1 MNTRRN
7 TEAVRHRM
15 LGAGL
20 TLALLAGCAVP
31 PTTTKADDGHPLQ
44 TTAKVD
50 TSITARALQQLP
62 PKPREQRPAVA
73 IHRFRSS
80 VPEVNGSSATDMF
93 TAALVS
99 SGQFRVLERAQL
111 RGGVVAEKQLNA
123 SGQTQGSTA
132 QVQLLDAKYMFEGTV
147 SEANTDES
155 ATQGNLSV
163 GPVGV
168 AGNSSRSSVVI
179 DVRVVAVATGEVVDA
194 ITVRK
199 PIYNRG
205 AGVSVGGGAAM
216 AAGSSSAFAAVPD
229 AAIPTTRVG
238 GGVST
243 ARKDGVGRALRACIE
258 VAVLQLAQRANL
270 ELEGPNAAPV
280 KEAAP

>member
-7 TEAVRHRM
+7 TETVRHGV

-20 TLALLAGCAVP
+20 TLALMTGCATAP
-31 PTTTKADDGHPLQ
+31 PTPKADDAHPLK

-80 VPEVNGSSATDMF
+80 VSEVNGASATDMF
-93 TAALVS
+93 TAALVA

-123 SGQTQGSTA
+123 SGQTVGSTA

-168 AGNSSRSSVVI
+168 AGNSSRSSMVI
-179 DVRVVAVATGEVVDA
+179 DVRVVEVATGEVVDA

-199 PIYNRG
+199 PIYKRG
-205 AGVSVGGGAAM
+205 AGVSVGSGSATT
-216 AAGSSSAFAAVPD
+216 AGSTSAFAAVPD
-229 AAIPTTRVG
+229 PTVTATRVG

-258 VAVLQLAQRANL
+258 VAVLQLSQRANL
-270 ELEGPNAAPV
+270 ESGAPASTAT
-280 KEAAP
+280 KEIAQ